1 MLLLLLLLPR
11 QCKGLVFLH
20 APPANGASL
29 CAFLYRCFLL
39 VVTILAIIDRI
50 CNGVTSA
57 QRAPSNFFYDLPH
70 FFQPLGGHPLEI
82 VRLFDKKEDNVVEF
96 DRWRIRGFENNFSQR
111 SMIQFSVC
119 SPVDRSRFFSG

>member
-1 MLLLLLLLPR
+1 M
-11 QCKGLVFLH
+11 
-20 APPANGASL
+20 
-29 CAFLYRCFLL
+29 

-57 QRAPSNFFYDLPH
+57 QRTPSNFFYDLPY

-96 DRWRIRGFENNFSQR
+96 DRWRIRGFENKFLN
-111 SMIQFSVC
+111 
-119 SPVDRSRFFSG
+119 DR